1 MKNALHWARA
11 ILTICSILFF
21 VLLLNDGSS
30 MGAVIGFIVGFAIAI
45 TIISI
50 EMIFAK
56 LTAKQIAFGLFGLL
70 AGLLVANLLGYTI
83 IHITQLQ
90 TTEAIQS
97 GLLIAFNLC
106 FAYLGIIT
114 GIRKRDEFRISPFF
128 QGAGGASSSKV
139 LDTSVI
145 IDGRIADICETGFLE
160 GTLLIPKFVLQ
171 ELQYIADS
179 ADALKRNRG
188 RRGLDILK
196 KIQEQN
202 DVAVVIDDRDFPDL
216 KEVDSKLVKLAETI
230 KGKIL
235 TNDFNL
241 NKVAELHG
249 VPVLNINELA
259 NALKPVVL
267 PNEEMRIRLMKRG
280 KEYDQGVGYLEDG
293 TMVVVDEA
301 RNYIGKTVDV
311 VVTSVLQTTAGRM
324 IFSKLKSTDSSSS
337 GTGQSTGGSNW
348 NTSRY

>member
-1 MKNALHWARA
+1 MKGLIYVART
-11 ILTICSILFF
+11 ILTILFILFF
-21 VLLLNDGSS
+21 VLLLKNESS
-30 MGAVIGFIVGFAIAI
+30 FNPIIGFIIGLVISAFV
-45 TIISI
+45 III
-50 EMIFAK
+50 EIIFTR
-56 LTAKQIAFGLFGLL
+56 LTAKQIMFGIFGLGGGLL
-70 AGLLVANLLGYTI
+70 IANLLGYAI
-83 IHITQLQ
+83 LNISQLQ
-90 TTEAIQS
+90 GSELIRS
-97 GLLIAFNLC
+97 GLLISFNLA
-106 FAYLGIIT
+106 FAYLGIVI
-114 GIRKRDEFRISPFF
+114 GIRKRDELRLSPFF
-128 QGAGGASSSKV
+128 QANRGRMSMSKV

-160 GTLLIPKFVLQ
+160 GTLIIPKFVLQ

-202 DVAVVIDDRDFPDL
+202 DVGVVIDDTDFPEL

-230 KGKIL
+230 NGKIL

-293 TMVVVDEA
+293 TMVVVDDA
-301 RNYIGKTVDV
+301 RNHIGKTVDV

-324 IFSKLKSTDSSSS
+324 IFSKIKTSDQNQPS
-337 GTGQSTGGSNW
+337 GPSNW
-348 NTSRY
+348 NQPSY